1 MTTLSGPLAD
11 DLWRIGHED
20 AAGRLWVD
28 AVGMSLGLAAGLL
41 GELWLGGHVRIGQGR
56 LEVALGQPLPADELA
71 GSVVRLLAREATD
84 FTLPSWLAF
93 LGRDSYERVTRRMA
107 AAGHIQRQR
116 RHLTGSAWLATDTA
130 RALRPPLHLRHKLAS
145 GYPLV
150 CSELALAGLVS
161 ACGLQEALLVG
172 APDPAVL
179 RERLGEWLRWPDMH
193 PALTD
198 LLSYTRAAAG
208 RAAMT
213 ART

>member
-1 MTTLSGPLAD
+1 MTALSGPLAD

-20 AAGRLWVD
+20 ATGRLWVD
-28 AVGMSLGLAAGLL
+28 AAGMSLGLAAGLL
-41 GELWLGGHVRIGQGR
+41 GELWLGGHVRIGHGR
-56 LEVALGQPLPADELA
+56 LEVAAGQPLPRDDVA
-71 GSVVRLLAREATD
+71 GSVLRLLARETTD

-93 LGRDSYERVTRRMA
+93 LARDSYQQVAKRMA

-116 RHLTGSAWLATDTA
+116 RHLTGSAWLATDA
-130 RALRPPLHLRHKLAS
+130 SRALRPVLHLRHKLGI

-150 CSELALAGLVS
+150 CYELALAGLASV
-161 ACGLQEALLVG
+161 CGLQQALLYG

-179 RERLGEWLRWPDMH
+179 RERLGAWLCWPDM
-193 PALTD
+193 PADLAD
-198 LLSYTRAAAG
+198 LLSYTRAAVG